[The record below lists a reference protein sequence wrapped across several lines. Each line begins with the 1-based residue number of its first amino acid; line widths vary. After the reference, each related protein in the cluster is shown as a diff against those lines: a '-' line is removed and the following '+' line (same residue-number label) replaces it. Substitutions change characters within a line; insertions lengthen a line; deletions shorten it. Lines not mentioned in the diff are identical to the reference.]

1 MEPLESTT
9 SPFGGVIPVPDLLPQ
24 DSLVFRSQLAHS
36 LEAWRAGGYKVV
48 WLEVPLPRAALVPV
62 AVEAGFCFHHA
73 VESYVMLTLQLV
85 EGAYVSPYAS
95 HYIGAGGVVL
105 NDSRDLLVVSEKYRR
120 RRRGPAYKLPGGALH
135 PGEHLVDGI
144 VREVYEET
152 GVRTQFQALVCF
164 RHWHGYRYSKSD
176 IYFVC
181 RLSPLSMDI
190 TMQEEELDECLW
202 MPVEEFL
209 AAEDISSFNKGIV
222 RAALDSHGIV
232 PATMEGYADPQAYEF
247 FMPEDLL

>member
-9 SPFGGVIPVPDLLPQ
+9 NPFGGVIPVPDLLPQ
-24 DSLVFRSQLAHS
+24 DPLVLRSQLANS

-48 WLEVPLPRAALVPV
+48 WLEVPLSRAALVPV
-62 AVEAGFCFHHA
+62 AVDAGFCFHHA

-85 EGAYVSPYAS
+85 EGAYVPPYAS
-95 HYIGAGGVVL
+95 HYIGAGGVLL

-120 RRRGPAYKLPGGALH
+120 RGRGPAYKLPGGALH

-144 VREVYEET
+144 VREVYE
-152 GVRTQFQALVCF
+152 
-164 RHWHGYRYSKSD
+164 SD

-190 TMQEEELDECLW
+190 TMREEELDECLW

-222 RAALDSHGIV
+222 RAALDSQGIV

-247 FMPEDLL
+247 FMPEGLP